1 MDLATGAEL
10 ATAGGT
16 LVLAIATFASIRSG
30 QRAARIAERAL
41 QAGLRPMLF
50 PTRLGDPSEKVGFAD
65 GHYVMVEGG
74 RASVE
79 VTDDA
84 IYLVMTVRNVGT
96 GLGVLDRWRL
106 HDDLDV
112 PTFQPTDI
120 SDFRRLTRD
129 LYVPPGDFSFWQGA
143 LRDPSE
149 PLFVRTREAIEE
161 RRRLNLELLYGDM
174 EGGQRTI
181 SLFTFSP
188 MDNGSWLS
196 TLARHFFLDRD
207 DPR

>member
-10 ATAGGT
+10 GTAGGT
-16 LVLAIATFASIRSG
+16 LILAIATFASIRSG
-30 QRAARIAERAL
+30 QRAARISERAL
-41 QAGLRPMLF
+41 LAGLRPMLF
-50 PTRLGDPSEKVGFAD
+50 PTRLGDPSEKVGFVD

-79 VTDDA
+79 VTDEA
-84 IYLVMTVRNVGT
+84 IYLAMTVRNVGT
-96 GLGVLDRWRL
+96 GLGVLDRWALREE
-106 HDDLDV
+106 LDV
-112 PTFQPTDI
+112 GNFEP
-120 SDFRRLTRD
+120 SAMGSFRRLTRD

-143 LRDPSE
+143 LRDPAE
-149 PLFVRTREAIEE
+149 PIFAKTREAIEQG
-161 RRRLNLELLYGDM
+161 RRLNLELLYGDM

-188 MDNGSWLS
+188 MHGGGWLT
-196 TLARHFFLDRD
+196 TLSRHFYLDRA